1 MSATST
7 AKPPSTEHLRK
18 FLPEK
23 SAEIKAIN
31 GYFYVYRYS
40 GKKLANGHWGKASGK
55 CIGKIVEGRGF
66 IPNRF
71 YLLEQK
77 SRSSDAASQAPSPQE
92 AYKPALEQIRVLEYG
107 QYAMVYKIA
116 GAVLKKLEQFF
127 NADVASQ
134 IFSYAVILYVNGF
147 VQMEQVN
154 LHYQQSWLS
163 LINKKLG
170 FSMRRN
176 ALDTL
181 LDNLARSSTGV
192 LNCEQSMIDD
202 CARSK
207 GEIAIV
213 GHAISSGPKD
223 EDNDLAEG
231 GYQHRDLKEDQVNLL
246 MGYDAER
253 GLPLFAK
260 VFRGSATDKST
271 IKDLAERFE
280 FKKVMFIVDRG
291 FYSEDNLKLFS
302 DNGCS
307 FIIPLPANTNLFKS
321 TMASVSYTDDFY
333 YRSGEKHARIKY
345 MQSDAGMNRK
355 VIVFKDVE
363 ENERTRFNYQRSIDM
378 GRDGYTSEGLEKNKD
393 FFGVMVLLSNSKQ
406 SPDEIFSNYKKRW
419 SIETF
424 YQYLKN
430 SADFNDLKIEDYYK
444 EQGFAF
450 IMLITGQI
458 NHYMD
463 LAVKKLEDSTTSI
476 YDALTMARIMKINLS
491 KGIWRL
497 CNTRAKDLLRMKKM
511 GFEPD
516 LALS

>member
-1 MSATST
+1 MPAASTSKASST
-7 AKPPSTEHLRK
+7 AHLRQ

-40 GKKLANGHWGKASGK
+40 GKKFDNGHWGKASGK
-55 CIGKIVEGRGF
+55 CIGKIVEGKGF
-66 IPNRF
+66 IPNKF
-71 YLLEQK
+71 YQLEQD
-77 SRSSDAASQAPSPQE
+77 SRSSGSSAQDVSPHE
-92 AYKPALEQIRVLEYG
+92 AKRPAIDQITVLEYG
-107 QYAMVYKIA
+107 QYALVYKIA

-134 IFSYAVILYVNGF
+134 IFSYAVILYANGF
-147 VQMEQVN
+147 VHMDQVN

-170 FSMRRN
+170 FSMGRT
-176 ALDTL
+176 ALGTL
-181 LDNLARSSTGV
+181 LDNLARRSTRV
-192 LNCEQSMIDD
+192 LNYEQSMIDD
-202 CARSK
+202 CASSK
-207 GEIAIV
+207 GKVAID
-213 GHAISSGPKD
+213 GHAIRSCS

-231 GYQHRDLKEDQVNLL
+231 GYKYRELKEDQVNLL

-271 IKDLAERFE
+271 IKDLADRYE
-280 FKKVMFIVDRG
+280 FKKILFIVDRG
-291 FYSEDNLKLFS
+291 FYSEDNLRLFS
-302 DNGCS
+302 GNGCS

-321 TMASVSYTDDFY
+321 IMASVSYTNDFY
-333 YRSGEKHARIKY
+333 YRSGKKHARIQY
-345 MQSDAGMNRK
+345 MQRDAGMNRR

-363 ENERTRFNYQRSIDM
+363 ENEKIRFNYQRSIDM
-378 GRDGYTSEGLEKNKD
+378 GKEGYTSEGLEKNKD